1 MEPTSETQKLA
12 IRAAVDTDAPQIV
25 RLIGDIWAEYGCV
38 LDTTVEEKYLLA
50 PVEYFH
56 ARNGEFWVVDDV
68 DLIVATVAIMMLDDN
83 IAELKSLYVHK
94 AQRGAGL
101 GERLAKLAIDLA
113 RERGARETVLWT
125 DTRFTAVHRLY
136 ERLGFRKTGTRDLDD
151 INNTTEFGF
160 VLPLR

>member
-1 MEPTSETQKLA
+1 MESTSETQKLA
-12 IRAAVDTDAPQIV
+12 IRAAVDTDVPQIV

-50 PVEYFH
+50 PAEYFH
-56 ARNGEFWVVDDV
+56 ARNGEFWVVEDGDR
-68 DLIVATVAIMMLDDN
+68 IVATVAIMMIDDD

-101 GERLAKLAIDLA
+101 GERLARLAVDLA
-113 RERGARETVLWT
+113 KERGARETVLWT
-125 DTRFTAVHRLY
+125 DTRFVSAHRLY
-136 ERLGFRKTGTRDLDD
+136 KRLGYTKTGTRDLDD